1 MSSKTSTLLYYL
13 AAALLCS
20 TPVIAKDFD
29 YFETTRKTVRN
40 GMQSMFICNGLFT
53 SQRSL
58 SQIVRRGLDY
68 NGAAF
73 DQWSLV
79 REVLKAFPKP
89 TDINEQSDP
98 TDFSKML
105 HVSNP

>member
-58 SQIVRRGLDY
+58 SQI
-68 NGAAF
+68 F
-73 DQWSLV
+73 DQELAY
-79 REVLKAFPKP
+79 LG
-89 TDINEQSDP
+89 D
-98 TDFSKML
+98 
-105 HVSNP
+105 